1 MYSLLWIKIRRKI
14 CPCPVGAGPS
24 ITLETIMSTVRIE
37 SIKPHI
43 GGIVH
48 VTKEH
53 LLDDETAA
61 AVREALE
68 DRGVLVFPRMN
79 LTGAEQLAFTDKLG
93 KRLNYNKKAPGSG
106 ASGEE
111 DVYAITLDKE
121 VNNQPEYVLGTFF
134 WHIDGV
140 TINQPLPKAT
150 LLSAR
155 KLAPV
160 GGQTEF
166 ASTYAAYANLP
177 DAEKKALDQLKVV
190 HKMEASMRPV
200 FEHLSEEDVARW
212 RGMSEVMV
220 HPLVWSHNSG
230 RKSLVVGSHADSVV
244 DMPIAHGRSLLV
256 RLQEWAAQPAFSYR
270 HEWQAGDLA
279 IWDNCG
285 CMHRVVPYDENCG
298 RMMDR
303 TSIMGEERVA

>member
-1 MYSLLWIKIRRKI
+1 
-14 CPCPVGAGPS
+14 
-24 ITLETIMSTVRIE
+24 MSAVRIE
-37 SIKPHI
+37 KIKPHI

-48 VTKEH
+48 VAKEH
-53 LLDDETAA
+53 LFYEETTV

-79 LTGAEQLAFTDKLG
+79 LTDSEQLRFTDKLG
-93 KRLNYNKKAPGSG
+93 TRLNYNRKAPGAG
-106 ASGEE
+106 VDGEE
-111 DVYAITLDKE
+111 DVYTITLDKKI
-121 VNNQPEYVLGTFF
+121 NFQPEYVLGTFF

-155 KLAPV
+155 KLAPA

-166 ASTYAAYANLP
+166 ASTYAAYENLP
-177 DAEKKALDQLKVV
+177 EEERETLQKLKVI

-200 FEHLSEEDVARW
+200 FDELTEENLARW

-220 HPLVWSHNSG
+220 HPLVWTHGSG
-230 RKSLVVGSHADSVV
+230 RKSLVIGSHADSVAGL
-244 DMPIAHGRSLLV
+244 PIPHGRSLLV

-270 HEWQAGDLA
+270 HEWQEGDLV

-285 CMHRVVPYDENCG
+285 CMHRVVPYDENSG
-298 RMMDR
+298 RRMQR
-303 TSIMGEERVA
+303 TTIMGEERVA

>member
-1 MYSLLWIKIRRKI
+1 
-14 CPCPVGAGPS
+14 
-24 ITLETIMSTVRIE
+24 MSTVRIE
-37 SIKPHI
+37 PVKPHI

-48 VTKEH
+48 ITKDH
-53 LLDDETAA
+53 LLDDETIA

-68 DRGVLVFPRMN
+68 HRGVLVFPRLN
-79 LTGAEQLAFTDKLG
+79 LTNTEQLAFTDKLG
-93 KRLNYNKKAPGSG
+93 KRVNYNRKAPGSG
-106 ASGEE
+106 VDGEE
-111 DVYAITLDKE
+111 DVYTITLDKE
-121 VNNQPEYVLGTFF
+121 INTQPEYVLGTFF

-155 KLAPV
+155 KLSPS

-166 ASTYAAYANLP
+166 ASTYAAYENLP
-177 DAEKKALDQLKVV
+177 EAEKKALEPLKVI

-200 FEHLSEEDVARW
+200 FDVIPEEDLARW

-220 HPLVWSHNSG
+220 HPLVWRHKSG
-230 RKSLVVGSHADSVV
+230 RKSLVVGSHADSV
-244 DMPIAHGRSLLV
+244 DGLPIPHGRSLLV

-270 HEWQAGDLA
+270 HEWQEGDLV

-285 CMHRVVPYDENCG
+285 CMHRVVPYDENSG
-298 RMMDR
+298 RKMHR
-303 TSIMGEERVA
+303 TTISGEERVA